1 MIRYGRVRP
10 YQDEGK
16 TGLFIRGHAYGEQG
30 DAVCAAVS
38 GIGQTAIAACQRYD
52 EDIQIRQCRKG
63 HIVFICKKTTETE
76 AIVCAALDGLDGV
89 RKKYPQSFVE
99 GVRAM

>member
-10 YQDEGK
+10 YQDESR

-38 GIGQTAIAACQRYD
+38 AIGQTALAGCKRHD
-52 EDIQIRQCRKG
+52 EGIQIRQCRKG
-63 HIVFICKKTTETE
+63 HIVFICERTAETE
-76 AIVCAALDGLDGV
+76 AIVSTALQGLDGV
-89 RKKYPQSFVE
+89 RRKYPQSFPE